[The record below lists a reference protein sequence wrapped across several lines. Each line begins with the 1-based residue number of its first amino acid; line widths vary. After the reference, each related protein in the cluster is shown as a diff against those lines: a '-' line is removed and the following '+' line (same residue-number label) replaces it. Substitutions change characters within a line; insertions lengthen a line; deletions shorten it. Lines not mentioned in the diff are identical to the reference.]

1 LDSYDAR
8 REQSVAD
15 PRQRRIRRHL
25 ALMRRASHRLAPAA
39 AVVIASILATVV
51 TVQADQGVALDT
63 GRVEISERL
72 TRGGVYHLPDIGVRN
87 PGSDESAYTMSGD
100 VLPGQNGRKVPD
112 DWLTFTP
119 QQFTLP
125 AGASQPVSVSLH
137 IASDAHPGDYEG
149 LLRAEIVA
157 SGPGT
162 GVGAAAAAHLKFSV
176 KPSNVLQ
183 EWQFR
188 LGDFVSAHAP
198 WSYMVP
204 AIIVGLALFQLL
216 RAKFSIR
223 LERRP

>member
-1 LDSYDAR
+1 MSRLAT
-8 REQSVAD
+8 
-15 PRQRRIRRHL
+15 HL
-25 ALMRRASHRLAPAA
+25 TAPAA
-39 AVVIASILATVV
+39 AVVITCILATVV
-51 TVQADQGVALDT
+51 TVHADRGVALDT
-63 GRVEISERL
+63 GRVEISARL
-72 TRGGVYHLPDIGVRN
+72 SRGGVYHLPDIGVRN

-100 VLPGQNGRKVPD
+100 VLPGQSGRQVPD

-157 SGPGT
+157 TGPGN
-162 GVGAAAAAHLKFSV
+162 GVGAAAAAHLKFTV
-176 KPSNVLQ
+176 KPSNILQ
-183 EWQFR
+183 EWQFK

-198 WSYMVP
+198 WSYILP

>member
-1 LDSYDAR
+1 MLC
-8 REQSVAD
+8 
-15 PRQRRIRRHL
+15 
-25 ALMRRASHRLAPAA
+25 RASHRLAPFA
-39 AVVIASILATVV
+39 AVVVTCILTTAAIVH
-51 TVQADQGVALDT
+51 ADRGVALDT

-72 TRGGVYHLPDIGVRN
+72 SRGGVYHLPDIGVRN
-87 PGSDESAYTMSGD
+87 PGSDESSYAMSGD
-100 VLPGQNGRKVPD
+100 VLPGRAGRKVPD

-119 QQFTLP
+119 QQFTLS

-157 SGPGT
+157 AGPGT
-162 GVGAAAAAHLKFSV
+162 GVGAAAAAHLTFTV
-176 KPSNVLQ
+176 KPSNILQ

-198 WSYMVP
+198 WTYIVP
-204 AIIVGLALFQLL
+204 AIIVGLALLLLL

-223 LERRP
+223 LERRA